1 MIISMKPQP
10 PYPKYPEYM
19 NGRLKKVDMESRLLK
34 IKKGIDD
41 KQWYPKWTNKERWA
55 AQQALNCALE
65 ILDEVEKKINK
76 PVFSSNQTLI
86 WDTIRSVGY
95 KSSVTGYGK
104 LLRN

>member
-1 MIISMKPQP
+1 MCIRDRYLSGVLTKLNI
-10 PYPKYPEYM
+10 
-19 NGRLKKVDMESRLLK
+19 NDA
-34 IKKGIDD
+34 D
-41 KQWYPKWTNKERWA
+41 
-55 AQQALNCALE
+55 ALFVSCTALPVLE

-95 KSSVTGYGK
+95 KSSVTGYGE